1 MKEEFLKSRYIHCD
15 ETRIQV
21 IDEPDQKG
29 SSQNWSFRQENY
41 KFLNFATLLNVS
53 RKNKKQKTLF

>member
-1 MKEEFLKSRYIHCD
+1 MQLVLYPGTYILLNTPICLKR
-15 ETRIQV
+15 
-21 IDEPDQKG
+21 K
-29 SSQNWSFRQENY
+29 SFRQENY